1 MNAALWTDSLW
12 ALGRGSGIAAL
23 VLFSLSV
30 VLGILTRSGRPAVG
44 LPRFGIATVHRNVSL
59 LATGFLGIHIV
70 SLFFDPYAQLKVV
83 DAVFPFLGAYRPF
96 WLGLGTLALD
106 LLLAVV
112 VTALLRHR
120 IGPRA
125 FRAVHWGA
133 YAMWPI
139 AVVHAIGTGTD
150 ATSPVFLTITGVCV
164 VAVAVAVGCRLRL
177 RGRSELAPPATARR
191 LQEARR

>member
-1 MNAALWTDSLW
+1 VNEALW
-12 ALGRGSGIAAL
+12 ALGRGTGIAAL

-30 VLGILTRSGRPAVG
+30 VLGILTRSGRPAAG
-44 LPRFGIATVHRNVSL
+44 LPRFGVATVHRNVSL

-70 SLFFDPYAQLKVV
+70 SLFFDSYAQLKVV

-96 WLGLGTLALD
+96 WLGLGTLAFD

-112 VTALLRHR
+112 VTALLRRR
-120 IGPRA
+120 IGPRV

-139 AVVHAIGTGTD
+139 AVVHAVGTGTD
-150 ATSPVFLTITGVCV
+150 ATSPVFLGITGACV
-164 VAVAVAVGCRLRL
+164 VAVAVAVIRRLSL
-177 RGRSELAPPATARR
+177 RGRTEITPPTTTRR
-191 LQEARR
+191 PQEARR